1 MRVWELAETNGIESL
16 RQAERPDPSAGEGE
30 VVLLMKAASLN
41 YRDLLIAKGQYPDLR
56 LPLIP
61 LSDGAG
67 TVLSVGKNVSRV
79 KPGDRVAGIFNQ
91 NWITGESPRKAL
103 ALGGDRNG
111 VLAQQIVLPQEGV
124 VRIPDG
130 LSFEEAATL
139 PCAGV
144 TAWTALMVSGGLK
157 PGETVLIQG
166 TGGVSLF
173 ALQFAKMAG
182 ARTIVTS
189 SSDRKLERVRSLGA
203 DAVINYRTTP
213 DWDREALR
221 LTGGLGVDHVIEVG
235 GAETLPRSLGS
246 VRPNGH
252 IAVICVLSGGT
263 AQIPLFPML
272 AKQVRLQGIYV
283 GSRSYFERMNEAIVQ
298 NTLKPV
304 IDRTF
309 SFGEAPDAF
318 RYMESGDHAGKIV
331 LRF

>member
-1 MRVWELAETNGIESL
+1 MRVYELAETNGIESL
-16 RQAERPDPSAGEGE
+16 KQAERPDPSPGEGE

-41 YRDLLIAKGQYPDLR
+41 YRDLLVAKGQYPNLR
-56 LPLIP
+56 LPLVP

-67 TVLSVGKNVSRV
+67 IVLAVGENVSRV

-91 NWITGESPRKAL
+91 NWIAGESPRQAL
-103 ALGGDRNG
+103 ALGGDRDG
-111 VLAQQIVLPQEGV
+111 VLAQQVVLPQDGV
-124 VRIPDG
+124 VRIPG
-130 LSFEEAATL
+130 HLSFEEASTL

-144 TAWTALMVSGGLK
+144 TAWNALMVSGGLK

-173 ALQFAKMAG
+173 ALQFAQMAG

-221 LTGGLGVDHVIEVG
+221 LTGGLGVDHVVEVG
-235 GAETLPRSLGS
+235 GAETLPRSLGA

-252 IAVICVLSGGT
+252 IAVIGVLSGGS

-272 AKQVRLQGIYV
+272 VKQVRLQGIYV
-283 GSRSYFERMNEAIVQ
+283 GSRLFFERMNDAISQ
-298 NTLKPV
+298 NTLKPI

-309 SFGEAPDAF
+309 SFEEAPDAF
-318 RYMESGDHAGKIV
+318 RYMESGDHSGKIV